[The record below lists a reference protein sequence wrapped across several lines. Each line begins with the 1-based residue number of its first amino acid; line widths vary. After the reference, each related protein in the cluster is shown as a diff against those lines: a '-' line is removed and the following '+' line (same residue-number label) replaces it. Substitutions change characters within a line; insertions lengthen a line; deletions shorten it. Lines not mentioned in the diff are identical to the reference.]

1 MGEADHRGEHH
12 HGLHEEHTSDR
23 LRLSLIALS
32 GVLMAVG
39 ILLRHSIG
47 HSLFLSL
54 LILTA
59 MIVAGYRIAFEG
71 FRGLLHARVGIN
83 LLVTIAAVGAVAIG
97 HLDEGASVLVLFNL
111 AEYLEEY
118 AGERARRSIE
128 SMMELRPEVAVVRR
142 GELGKEVPVEDVE
155 VEEIIL
161 IRPGDRI
168 PLDGVVEEGSSSVD
182 QAPITGESAPVFK
195 GVEDEVYAGTINN
208 EGFLVVR
215 VTKRVEETLLSKIV
229 GLILEAD
236 LKRSPT
242 ERFIDRFSRYYT
254 PAVILLAAA
263 AAVIPPL
270 LLQLP
275 WESWIYRSLI
285 FLILSCP
292 CALAISTPIAMV
304 SAITSSARNGV
315 LIKGSTHIEEVKKA
329 QVFAFDKTGT
339 LTQGELGVTDI
350 LSLELPEP
358 EVLRRAASLEAK
370 SEHPIG
376 RAIVKTAQAKGL
388 DPLPVEDFSAY
399 IGRGVRASM
408 GGKEYNVGNLRLFKE
423 LGIDVEEEVIKGL
436 EAEGKTTIL
445 LGYEGRAV
453 GAIALMDK
461 LREGADNAVSRLR
474 ELGVKVVMMTG
485 DNGTV
490 ARAIAGKLSI
500 EEYYADLLP
509 EEKVELV
516 ERLSREHGHVVM
528 VGDGINDAP
537 ALAGASVGIA
547 MGAVGSDVAL
557 ETADVALMNDDL
569 NALPYL
575 LQLSR
580 RTLRR
585 IKENV
590 AASVLIKALC
600 GVLVFP
606 QIITLW
612 LAVMLG
618 DLGLT
623 LAVILNSM
631 RLSRIKVD

>member
-1 MGEADHRGEHH
+1 MGK
-12 HGLHEEHTSDR
+12 HGGHAGDR

-32 GVLMAVG
+32 GALMVTG
-39 ILLRHSIG
+39 FLHRHFME
-47 HSLFLSL
+47 HSLFSSL
-54 LILTA
+54 LLLTA
-59 MIVAGYRIAFEG
+59 MIAAGIRIAFEG
-71 FRGLLHARVGIN
+71 VRGLLHARVDIN
-83 LLVTIAAVGAVAIG
+83 LLVTIAAVGAAAIG
-97 HLDEGASVLVLFNL
+97 HLDEGAAILVLFNI

-128 SMMELRPEVAVVRR
+128 LMMELRPEVAVVRR
-142 GELGKEVPVEDVE
+142 GGLEEEVRVEEVE
-155 VEEIIL
+155 VGETIL

-168 PLDGVVEEGSSSVD
+168 PLDGVVGEGSSSVNE
-182 QAPITGESAPVFK
+182 APITGESVPVFK

-236 LKRSPT
+236 LRRSPT

-254 PAVILLAAA
+254 PAIILLAAA
-263 AAVIPPL
+263 VAVIPPF

-275 WESWIYRSLI
+275 GESWVYRSLI
-285 FLILSCP
+285 FLVLSCP

-315 LIKGSTHIEEVKKA
+315 LIKGSAHVEEVKKA
-329 QVFAFDKTGT
+329 RVFAFDKTGT
-339 LTQGELGVTDI
+339 LTQGELSVTDV
-350 LSLELPEP
+350 LPLELSEQ
-358 EVLRRAASLEAK
+358 EILERAASLEEK
-370 SEHPIG
+370 SKHPIG
-376 RAIVKTAQAKGL
+376 KAIVEAAQAKGL

-399 IGRGVRASM
+399 IGRGIRASI
-408 GGKEYNVGNLRLFKE
+408 GGKEYNLGNLRLFKE
-423 LGIDVEEEVIKGL
+423 LGIEVEEEVVKGL
-436 EAEGKTTIL
+436 EAEGKTTVL
-445 LGYEGRAV
+445 LGCEGRAV

-461 LREGADNAVSRLR
+461 LREGADEAVSRLR

-490 ARAIAGKLSI
+490 AQAIAGKLGI
-500 EEYYADLLP
+500 EEYYVDLLP

-516 ERLSREHGHVVM
+516 ERLSREHGHVAM
-528 VGDGINDAP
+528 VGDGVNDAP
-537 ALAGASVGIA
+537 ALAGAGVGIA

-557 ETADVALMNDDL
+557 ETADVALMNDNL

-590 AASVLIKALC
+590 AASVLVKAIC

-606 QIITLW
+606 QIMTLW
-612 LAVMLG
+612 LAVMVG

-623 LAVILNSM
+623 LAVILNSL
-631 RLSRIKVD
+631 RLSRLKVD

>member
-1 MGEADHRGEHH
+1 
-12 HGLHEEHTSDR
+12 
-23 LRLSLIALS
+23 
-32 GVLMAVG
+32 MAVG